1 MSKGKDVQNDD
12 CRDSMSV
19 IDDLMEELSVSEANN
34 KLLKEANQALS
45 DKIISLEKELG
56 DQKKYAKGL
65 KKRIDKAGK
74 DTDKPVSSGKV
85 IQH

>member
-1 MSKGKDVQNDD
+1 MSKEKDVQNEG
-12 CRDSMSV
+12 CRDSMRV
-19 IDDLMEELSVSEANN
+19 IDDLREELSVSEANN

-65 KKRIDKAGK
+65 KKRIDKVSK

-85 IQH
+85 VQH